1 MYSVSLSQR
10 RAHSDELRAHSPRA
24 ERCSEMAG
32 MRRRCQLTVGV
43 NNMRSSPDL
52 MEHLPEVMKSTP
64 ASGGGGSLLSRRENR
79 VRVCTRTAV
88 GAHWSDDLP
97 VEFLRALSPAR
108 GEMCMC
114 DMVYGCALW
123 GTGRTVGKL

>member
-64 ASGGGGSLLSRRENR
+64 AIGGGASIIAARVRSLPIPYSDACAPPLVLGSLGVEPSG
-79 VRVCTRTAV
+79 V
-88 GAHWSDDLP
+88 G
-97 VEFLRALSPAR
+97 
-108 GEMCMC
+108 
-114 DMVYGCALW
+114 
-123 GTGRTVGKL
+123 

>member
-43 NNMRSSPDL
+43 NGMRSSPDL
-52 MEHLPEVMKSTP
+52 MEHLPELMKSTL
-64 ASGGGGSLLSRRENR
+64 ASGGGGSSLTAAMRR
-79 VRVCTRTAV
+79 VPAV
-88 GAHWSDDLP
+88 A
-97 VEFLRALSPAR
+97 A
-108 GEMCMC
+108 
-114 DMVYGCALW
+114 
-123 GTGRTVGKL
+123 T